1 MRTVARSFERKA
13 RYCST
18 AQRRTQHSMFDGP
31 SRVTILTIDT
41 CSPFVT
47 GDSQR
52 ARPARPCPL
61 VFALRLDL
69 ALRLSKSAD
78 LRRLAS
84 GVRGLFALDGAL
96 ASCLGRLLG
105 GYWARPERP
114 RTSSVAA
121 SVVLAC
127 ADDDPHGPS
136 YLDVEVGR
144 GTRACN
150 LFIFMPLGCGCTVLR
165 VVACVQS
172 ALVWGLCG
180 GSVFTITLTSCHE
193 AVRKLTTV
201 SGRVSAWAVLSSE
214 S

>member
-1 MRTVARSFERKA
+1 M
-13 RYCST
+13 
-18 AQRRTQHSMFDGP
+18 
-31 SRVTILTIDT
+31 
-41 CSPFVT
+41 T

-61 VFALRLDL
+61 VFAFRLDL
-69 ALRLSKSAD
+69 ALRLSKAAD
-78 LRRLAS
+78 LRRLPS

-136 YLDVEVGR
+136 DLDVEVGR
-144 GTRACN
+144 GTRACVH
-150 LFIFMPLGCGCTVLR
+150 LHALVVVARGLR
-165 VVACVQS
+165 VVVC
-172 ALVWGLCG
+172 
-180 GSVFTITLTSCHE
+180 
-193 AVRKLTTV
+193 
-201 SGRVSAWAVLSSE
+201 GRVCAVDRSRVSVVDLCSLTR
-214 S
+214 